1 MFNVGDKVVYPMHGA
16 GTIVSIEEKEMLND
30 INNYYIIKM
39 PVDGMKLMVPTKNA
53 DAIGLREISDKNI
66 SEQVYKVLE
75 KPKEPYV
82 HDANWSKR
90 YHLNVEKIK
99 SGDILEVAEVVR
111 DLSHRHME
119 RGLSIGEKNMLAKA
133 KDILIS
139 EMVLSQDMS
148 HDVIDNKIEEIIKES
163 YEAGLNTEM
172 DSKGIL
178 NESDDN
184 NDSGDN
190 VIRLD

>member
-1 MFNVGDKVVYPMHGA
+1 
-16 GTIVSIEEKEMLND
+16 
-30 INNYYIIKM
+30 
-39 PVDGMKLMVPTKNA
+39 
-53 DAIGLREISDKNI
+53 
-66 SEQVYKVLE
+66 
-75 KPKEPYV
+75 
-82 HDANWSKR
+82 
-90 YHLNVEKIK
+90 
-99 SGDILEVAEVVR
+99 
-111 DLSHRHME
+111 
-119 RGLSIGEKNMLAKA
+119 MLAKA